1 MEHARKEFDRIW
13 AEAERALAMRHEIM
27 QLRKRLSDDAR
38 ARLNEI
44 IKVEWAQIGDNY
56 VMDIDEILHK
66 AVFTSGGYGR
76 QELYAEALRP
86 LIAAWERD
94 NGPGTKWFGDAGN
107 SPMVE
112 FLIAELGRHEK
123 ARSWATAASVRTL
136 LRHIGR

>member
-13 AEAERALAMRHEIM
+13 SEHERGMATRREIRR
-27 QLRKRLSDDAR
+27 LRRRMSPQVR
-38 ARLNEI
+38 ARLNFI
-44 IKVEWAQIGDNY
+44 IDDEWAQIGDDY
-56 VMDIDEILHK
+56 VMDIDLILDK
-66 AVFTSGGYGR
+66 AQFYGNGLLR
-76 QELYAEALRP
+76 QIGRAEALRP

>member
-27 QLRKRLSDDAR
+27 RLRERLSDEAR

-44 IKVEWAQIGDNY
+44 IETEWGGDGY
-56 VMDIDEILHK
+56 RLDIDEILHK
-66 AVFTSGGYGR
+66 AVFTSDGYGR
-76 QELYAEALRP
+76 QELRAEALRP

-94 NGPGTKWFGDAGN
+94 NGRGTKWFGDAGN